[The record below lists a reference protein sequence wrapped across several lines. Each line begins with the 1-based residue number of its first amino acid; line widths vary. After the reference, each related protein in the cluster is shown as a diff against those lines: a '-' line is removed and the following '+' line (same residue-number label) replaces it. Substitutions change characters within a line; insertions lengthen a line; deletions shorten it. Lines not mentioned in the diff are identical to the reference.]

1 MEEVMFE
8 VVLKEKYD
16 FDSEVGDSEWKPPCG
31 KDFGTVDKRRK
42 LGQGKKKWWVTGLG
56 GGNRGDTH
64 GEQGWG
70 GVRGGRLGGC
80 PTVIGS
86 LRVP

>member
-56 GGNRGDTH
+56 G
-64 GEQGWG
+64 EQ
-70 GVRGGRLGGC
+70 
-80 PTVIGS
+80 
-86 LRVP
+86 